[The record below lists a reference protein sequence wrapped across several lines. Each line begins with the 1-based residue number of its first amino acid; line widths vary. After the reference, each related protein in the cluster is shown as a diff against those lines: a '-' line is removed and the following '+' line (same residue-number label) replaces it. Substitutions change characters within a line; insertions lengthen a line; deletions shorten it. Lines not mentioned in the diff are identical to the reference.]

1 MDVNAFDSSTT
12 ENIMSEEEKEIVV
25 EEKEDGGWNQ
35 ITIPE
40 GENIQVEVIEEP
52 TAEVVEPDPQPEQED
67 PPPQSAE
74 PELDGIETKGAEKRI
89 RKLIR
94 QRKERDEEIEKLM
107 RNNEELNS
115 KLTQKNTEV
124 TSNVKQNIELSES
137 QVNDKIELAR
147 AAYLNAFDSG
157 DKEQLLKSQEILN
170 QAQFEKQRID
180 EAKIALTEYET
191 TQQNQQT
198 VQEQQEE
205 FKPDPK
211 AMRWASE
218 NDWFG
223 QDQIMTYGA
232 LEIDKQL
239 KAEGYDPSDDDFYEE
254 VNLRLRDTFPN
265 KFGETPE
272 PNNSQPRQQET
283 SPAQVV
289 AGTSR
294 SPSTA
299 SNRKVKLSQEDVRLA
314 NKWQIPLEVYAA
326 EKLKVDKAE
335 GEYTNIITNKRGG

>member
-1 MDVNAFDSSTT
+1 MA
-12 ENIMSEEEKEIVV
+12 EEQEIEV
-25 EEKEDGGWNQ
+25 EESEDGSWNQ
-35 ITIPE
+35 ITVPE
-40 GENIQVEVIEEP
+40 DAGIKVEVSDEDVKEVA
-52 TAEVVEPDPQPEQED
+52 AEAAAQPEPIVEKPKD
-67 PPPQSAE
+67 KNEE
-74 PELDGIETKGAEKRI
+74 PELEGIETKGAEKRI

-94 QRKERDEEIEKLM
+94 QRKERDEEIQKLM
-107 RNNEELNS
+107 QSNNELKS
-115 KLTQKNTEV
+115 RLTTKETEV
-124 TSNVKQNIELSES
+124 AQNVKQNIELSS
-137 QVNDKIELAR
+137 KQVDDKIELAR

-157 DKEQLLKSQEILN
+157 DKEQLLQSQEILN

-180 EAKIALTEYET
+180 EAQAALVQYEQ

-198 VQEQQEE
+198 VQQQQEE
-205 FKPDPK
+205 YTPDPK

-239 KAEGYDPSDDDFYEE
+239 KEEGYDPSEDDFYEE
-254 VNLRLRDTFPN
+254 VNKRLYETFPN
-265 KFGETPE
+265 KFKGNSEVQ
-272 PNNSQPRQQET
+272 NSQPRQQET

-299 SNRKVKLSQEDVRLA
+299 SNRKVKLSQEDIRLA

-335 GEYTNIITNKRGG
+335 GEYTNVVTNKRGG

>member
-1 MDVNAFDSSTT
+1 MA
-12 ENIMSEEEKEIVV
+12 EEKEIEV
-25 EEKEDGGWNQ
+25 EESEDGSWNQ
-35 ITIPE
+35 ITVPE
-40 GENIQVEVIEEP
+40 EAGIKVEVSEEAVKEVA
-52 TAEVVEPDPQPEQED
+52 AEAAAHPEPIVEESKVKNED
-67 PPPQSAE
+67 

-107 RNNEELNS
+107 QSNNDLKS
-115 KLTQKNTEV
+115 RLTTKETEV
-124 TSNVKQNIELSES
+124 AHNVKQNIELSS
-137 QVNDKIELAR
+137 KQVDDKIELAR

-157 DKEQLLKSQEILN
+157 DKEQLLQSQEILN

-180 EAKIALTEYET
+180 EAQVALTQYEQ

-198 VQEQQEE
+198 VQQQQEE

-254 VNLRLRDTFPN
+254 VNIRLKDTFPN
-265 KFGETPE
+265 KFGETSE

-299 SNRKVKLSQEDVRLA
+299 SNRKVKLSQEDIRLA

-326 EKLKVDKAE
+326 EKLKVDRAE
-335 GEYTNIITNKRGG
+335 GEYTNVVMNKRGG

>member
-1 MDVNAFDSSTT
+1 MA
-12 ENIMSEEEKEIVV
+12 EEKEIEV
-25 EEKEDGGWNQ
+25 EESEDGSWNQ
-35 ITIPE
+35 ITVPE
-40 GENIQVEVIEEP
+40 EAGINVEVSDEDVKEVAAEAAAQPEP
-52 TAEVVEPDPQPEQED
+52 IVVEPTVKED
-67 PPPQSAE
+67 D

-94 QRKERDEEIEKLM
+94 QRKERDEEIEKLIHN
-107 RNNEELNS
+107 NNELQTRLQH
-115 KLTQKNTEV
+115 KDTEV
-124 TSNVKQNIELSES
+124 ASNVKQNIALSET
-137 QVNDKIELAR
+137 QVNDKIDLAR
-147 AAYLNAFDSG
+147 AAYLNSLDSG

-170 QAQFEKQRID
+170 QAQFEKQRIE
-180 EAKIALTEYET
+180 EAKSALTTYEE
-191 TQQNQQT
+191 TQEKQQT
-198 VQEQQEE
+198 VQQQQED

-239 KAEGYDPSDDDFYEE
+239 KAEGFDPSDDDFYEE
-254 VNLRLRDTFPN
+254 VNTRLKDTFPN
-265 KFGETPE
+265 KFGEE
-272 PNNSQPRQQET
+272 PKTTDSQPRQQET

-299 SNRKVKLSQEDVRLA
+299 SNRKVKLNQEDIRLA

-335 GEYTNIITNKRGG
+335 GEYTNVVMNKRGG

>member
-1 MDVNAFDSSTT
+1 MP
-12 ENIMSEEEKEIVV
+12 EEKEIEVADQD
-25 EEKEDGGWNQ
+25 DGGWNK
-35 ITIPE
+35 ITVPSGSDME
-40 GENIQVEVIEEP
+40 VEVEEEKVE
-52 TAEVVEPDPQPEQED
+52 EVQAKPEPEPA
-67 PPPQSAE
+67 PPPPKPDE
-74 PELDGIETKGAEKRI
+74 PELEGIETQGAEKRI

-94 QRKERDEEIEKLM
+94 QRKERDEEINKLM
-107 RNNEELNS
+107 EHNNQLQS
-115 KLTQKNTEV
+115 KLNTKETEV
-124 TSNVKQNIELSES
+124 ASNVKQNIELSS
-137 QVNDKIELAR
+137 KQVEDKIELAR
-147 AAYLNAFDSG
+147 TAYLNAFDGG
-157 DKEQLLKSQEILN
+157 DKEQLLSAQEILN
-170 QAQFEKQRID
+170 QAQFEKQRIE
-180 EAKIALTEYET
+180 EARTAFDQYET

-198 VQEQQEE
+198 VQQQQEE
-205 FKPDPK
+205 FQPEPK

-239 KAEGYDPSDDDFYEE
+239 KEEGYDPSEDDFYVE
-254 VNLRLRDTFPN
+254 VNKRLQDTFPN
-265 KFGETPE
+265 KFSGNTEE
-272 PNNSQPRQQET
+272 QNSQSRQQET

-299 SNRKVKLSQEDVRLA
+299 SNRKVKLSQEDIRLA

-335 GEYTNIITNKRGG
+335 GEYTNVATNKRGG

>member
-1 MDVNAFDSSTT
+1 MP
-12 ENIMSEEEKEIVV
+12 EEREIEV
-25 EEKEDGGWNQ
+25 EDQDDGGWNK
-35 ITIPE
+35 ITVPSDE
-40 GENIQVEVIEEP
+40 EVQVEVEEEVKAVQEEP
-52 TAEVVEPDPQPEQED
+52 STPEPVD
-67 PPPQSAE
+67 PPPAKQTE
-74 PELDGIETKGAEKRI
+74 PELEGIETQGAEKRI

-94 QRKERDEEIEKLM
+94 QRKERDEEINKLM
-107 RNNEELNS
+107 EHNNQLQS
-115 KLTQKNTEV
+115 KLNTKETEV
-124 TSNVKQNIELSES
+124 ASNVKQNIELSS
-137 QVNDKIELAR
+137 KQVEDKIELAR
-147 AAYLNAFDSG
+147 AAYLNAFDGG
-157 DKEQLLKSQEILN
+157 DKEQLLSAQEILN
-170 QAQFEKQRID
+170 QAQFEKQ
-180 EAKIALTEYET
+180 KIEDARTAFDQYET

-198 VQEQQEE
+198 VQQQQEQFQPE
-205 FKPDPK
+205 PK

-239 KAEGYDPSDDDFYEE
+239 KEEGYDPSEDDFYVE
-254 VNLRLRDTFPN
+254 VNKRLQDTFPN
-265 KFGETPE
+265 KFSGNTEE
-272 PNNSQPRQQET
+272 QNSQSRQQET

-299 SNRKVKLSQEDVRLA
+299 SNRKVKLSQEDIRLA

-335 GEYTNIITNKRGG
+335 GEYTNVATNKRGGQ

>member
-1 MDVNAFDSSTT
+1 MA
-12 ENIMSEEEKEIVV
+12 EEREIEV
-25 EEKEDGGWNQ
+25 EEQDDGGWNQ

-40 GENIQVEVIEEP
+40 HEELQVEVEE
-52 TAEVVEPDPQPEQED
+52 EVQAVQEEKETPEPN
-67 PPPQSAE
+67 PPPLKPDE
-74 PELDGIETKGAEKRI
+74 PELDGIQTQGAEKRI

-107 RNNEELNS
+107 RHNSELQS
-115 KLTQKNTEV
+115 KLSNKETEV
-124 TSNVKQNIELSES
+124 ATNVKQNIELSS
-137 QVNDKIELAR
+137 KQVDDKIELAR
-147 AAYLNAFDSG
+147 TAYLNAFDGG
-157 DKEQLLKSQEILN
+157 DKEQLLSAQEILN
-170 QAQFEKQRID
+170 QAQFEKQRIED
-180 EAKIALTEYET
+180 ARTALDQYET
-191 TQQNQQT
+191 AQENQQT
-198 VQEQQEE
+198 VQEQQQE

-239 KAEGYDPSDDDFYEE
+239 KEEGYDPSEDEFYVE
-254 VNLRLRDTFPN
+254 VNRRLQETFPN
-265 KFGETPE
+265 KFTGEPE
-272 PNNSQPRQQET
+272 VQNSQPRQQET

-299 SNRKVKLSQEDVRLA
+299 SNRKVKLSPEDIRLA

-335 GEYTNIITNKRGG
+335 GEYTNVVTNKRGGQ

>member
-1 MDVNAFDSSTT
+1 MA
-12 ENIMSEEEKEIVV
+12 EEKEIEI
-25 EEKEDGGWNQ
+25 EEKDDGAWNQ

-40 GENIQVEVIEEP
+40 EAGIDVEVSDEDVKKVAAEAAAQPEP
-52 TAEVVEPDPQPEQED
+52 IVVEPEVKDD
-67 PPPQSAE
+67 D
-74 PELDGIETKGAEKRI
+74 PELEGIETKGAEKRI

-94 QRKERDEEIEKLM
+94 QRKDRDEEIEKLM
-107 RNNEELNS
+107 KSNNQLQS
-115 KLTQKNTEV
+115 RLTTKETEV
-124 TSNVKQNIELSES
+124 ASNVKQNIELSS
-137 QVNDKIELAR
+137 KQVDDKIDLAR
-147 AAYLNAFDSG
+147 AAYLNAFDNG
-157 DKEQLLKSQEILN
+157 DKEQLLQSQEILN

-180 EAKIALTEYET
+180 EAKTALTQYEQ

-198 VQEQQEE
+198 VQQQQEE

-223 QDQIMTYGA
+223 KDQIMTYGA

-239 KAEGYDPSDDDFYEE
+239 KSEGFDPSDDDFYIE
-254 VNLRLRDTFPN
+254 VNTRLRDTFPN
-265 KFGETPE
+265 KFGTEPE
-272 PNNSQPRQQET
+272 PTNSQPRQQET

-299 SNRKVKLSQEDVRLA
+299 SNRKVKLNQEDIRLA

-335 GEYTNIITNKRGG
+335 GEYTNVVMNKRGG

>member
-1 MDVNAFDSSTT
+1 MA
-12 ENIMSEEEKEIVV
+12 EEQEIEV
-25 EEKEDGGWNQ
+25 EESEDGSWNQ
-35 ITIPE
+35 ITVPE
-40 GENIQVEVIEEP
+40 DAGIKVEVSDEDVKEVA
-52 TAEVVEPDPQPEQED
+52 AEAAAQPEPIVEKPKD
-67 PPPQSAE
+67 KNKE
-74 PELDGIETKGAEKRI
+74 PELEGIETKGAEKRI

-94 QRKERDEEIEKLM
+94 QRKERDEEIQKLM
-107 RNNEELNS
+107 QSNNELKS
-115 KLTQKNTEV
+115 RLTTKETEV
-124 TSNVKQNIELSES
+124 AQNVKQNIELSS
-137 QVNDKIELAR
+137 KQVDDKIELAR

-157 DKEQLLKSQEILN
+157 DKEQLLQSQEILN

-180 EAKIALTEYET
+180 EAQTALVQYEQ

-198 VQEQQEE
+198 VQQQQEE
-205 FKPDPK
+205 YTPDPK

-239 KAEGYDPSDDDFYEE
+239 KEEGYDPSEDDFYEE
-254 VNLRLRDTFPN
+254 VNKRLYETFPN
-265 KFGETPE
+265 KFKGNSEVQ
-272 PNNSQPRQQET
+272 NSQPRQQET

-299 SNRKVKLSQEDVRLA
+299 SNRKVKLSQEDIRLA

-335 GEYTNIITNKRGG
+335 GEYTNVVTNKRGG

>member
-1 MDVNAFDSSTT
+1 MA
-12 ENIMSEEEKEIVV
+12 EEQEIEI
-25 EEKEDGGWNQ
+25 EESEDGSWNQ

-40 GENIQVEVIEEP
+40 EAGIKVEVSDEDVKEVAAEAAAQPAPIVEEP
-52 TAEVVEPDPQPEQED
+52 QVKNED
-67 PPPQSAE
+67 

-94 QRKERDEEIEKLM
+94 QRKERDEEIEKLI

-115 KLTQKNTEV
+115 KLIAKNTEV
-124 TSNVKQNIELSES
+124 TSNVKHNIELSEA

-170 QAQFEKQRID
+170 QAQFEKQRIG
-180 EAKIALTEYET
+180 EAKSALTTYEE
-191 TQQNQQT
+191 TQEKQQT
-198 VQEQQEE
+198 VQQQQDE

-254 VNLRLRDTFPN
+254 VNKRLYETFPN
-265 KFGETPE
+265 KFKGNSEVQ
-272 PNNSQPRQQET
+272 NSQPRQQET

-299 SNRKVKLSQEDVRLA
+299 SNRKVKLSQEDIRLA

-335 GEYTNIITNKRGG
+335 GEYTNVVTNKRGG